1 VFLFFFF
8 CGCVCEKVTN
18 VLVKGVVSYTYR
30 HAWKY
35 IFLFHLNTF
44 SVLFVVSPFFV
55 FFFSP
60 LCVCVCVLG
69 GLRACHHSAT
79 GKWTKCF
86 IEDHHHHWYS
96 ACTCATRCSAGSV
109 LLHSVEVWTG
119 WSQCRNHVN
128 VLSCFENEE
137 KKKKKSSKR

>member
-1 VFLFFFF
+1 MHGNIYSFFTSTLSVFYLLFRP
-8 CGCVCEKVTN
+8 
-18 VLVKGVVSYTYR
+18 S
-30 HAWKY
+30 
-35 IFLFHLNTF
+35 LFSF
-44 SVLFVVSPFFV
+44 S
-55 FFFSP
+55 FSH

-109 LLHSVEVWTG
+109 LLHSVEVRTG
-119 WSQCRNHVN
+119 WTQCRNHVN
-128 VLSCFENEE
+128 VLALSCFENEE
-137 KKKKKSSKR
+137 EKKKKRAQKKMRKMERCYR